1 MMENK
6 FTPRAEEALRLAQE
20 AAEDMG
26 HGYVG
31 SEHLLLGLL
40 REEEGIAH
48 RVLEENGLT
57 DEMVCDILHRSVGTG
72 VSGAAP
78 SQGLTPRAKSAVELA
93 VSEAARTG
101 AGYIGTEHLLM
112 GLLREGNNMALRIL
126 RTVGI
131 DPKKLYSAVVKK
143 LNEAPRTAAVSG
155 SASAPAQEGGKKG
168 ALEEYTRDLTEAARS
183 GKLDPVIGREKEI
196 QRVIQILSRRTKNNP
211 VLIGEPGVGKTA
223 IAEGLAQRIAAAD
236 VPEELLDKRVLSL
249 DLSGMVAGTKYRGE
263 FEERI
268 KNTIDEVKKA
278 GNVILFI
285 DELHTIVGAGSA
297 EGAVDAANIL
307 KPALSRGEIRVVG
320 ATTLNEYRKYIEKD
334 AALERRFQPVTV
346 GEPSPEATLEILKG
360 LRDKYEA
367 HHRLTIT
374 DGALEAAVALSRR
387 YINDRFLPDKAIDLI
402 DEACSDVNLHNK
414 TLAREVEVKKELEAL
429 EKERENLMVEANDRD
444 YKRQTTLKN
453 NEQRQTE
460 IRRELNKLTAEH
472 DSLMGNPATTEALAA
487 NEQRQSNFR
496 RELENLAG
504 EREKLLSDEGSSRD
518 YERLASIKSREIQLQ
533 DELNKLEAQSAP
545 PLTVEHL
552 ARVIE
557 LWTKIPASQ
566 IQEAEYERLAKL
578 EDRLKEHLIGQDEA
592 VHAVA
597 AAVRRGRVGIASK
610 RKPVSFIFVG
620 STGVGKTELVKRLA
634 MDMFHSPES
643 LIRLDM
649 SEFMEKF
656 AVSRIIG
663 SPPGYVGYDEA
674 GQLTEKVRR
683 KPYCVILFDEIE
695 KAHPDVLNILLQIL
709 DDGHITDAQGRN
721 VNFEN
726 TVIVM
731 TSNAGSDARTSAGSV
746 GFGRTADQQGRERA
760 MKALESFLRPEFINR
775 VDEIVYFNKLTEDN
789 FKAIAAIMLRELQ
802 DALKEKGITFTWDDA
817 LLDYL
822 VKKSYS
828 MTYGARNLRRQIQKD
843 LEDDIATKLID
854 SYLHPIQSIHASAD
868 GEHPVLTAE

>member
-1 MMENK
+1 MQPTLCSRCHKNVAVIFIQKMEGGTTKSEGLCLKCAKEMGIKPVEDMMQKMGISDEDLEGLTNEMMSAFGGAEGMEGLMSAEEADEDEEDEGKTATFPFLNK
-6 FTPRAEEALRLAQE
+6 LFGSAQSPQAQPPEREQPRAERG
-20 AAEDMG
+20 DK
-26 HGYVG
+26 
-31 SEHLLLGLL
+31 
-40 REEEGIAH
+40 
-48 RVLEENGLT
+48 
-57 DEMVCDILHRSVGTG
+57 D
-72 VSGAAP
+72 
-78 SQGLTPRAKSAVELA
+78 
-93 VSEAARTG
+93 
-101 AGYIGTEHLLM
+101 
-112 GLLREGNNMALRIL
+112 
-126 RTVGI
+126 
-131 DPKKLYSAVVKK
+131 
-143 LNEAPRTAAVSG
+143 
-155 SASAPAQEGGKKG
+155 KKG
-168 ALEEYTRDLTEAARS
+168 EKQPKRKFLENYCISLTQKAAD
-183 GKLDPVIGREKEI
+183 GKLDRIIGRDEEI
-196 QRVIQILSRRTKNNP
+196 QRTIQILNRRQKNNP
-211 VLIGEPGVGKTA
+211 CLIGEPGVGKTA
-223 IAEGLAQRIAAAD
+223 IAEGLAQKIYQRD
-236 VPEELLDKRVLSL
+236 VPYKLLDKEVYLL
-249 DLSGMVAGTKYRGE
+249 DLTALVAGTQFRGQ
-263 FEERI
+263 FESRMKGLIEEI
-268 KNTIDEVKKA
+268 KKLGNIILVIDEVH
-278 GNVILFI
+278 N
-285 DELHTIVGAGSA
+285 IVGAGDA
-297 EGAVDAANIL
+297 EGSMNAANIL
-307 KPALSRGEIRVVG
+307 KPALSRGEIQVIG
-320 ATTLNEYRKYIEKD
+320 ATTLTEYRKYIEKD
-334 AALERRFQPVTV
+334 SALERRFQPVMV
-346 GEPSPEATLEILKG
+346 EEPSIDDSIRIIQGIAPYYEKYHLVSISPEMC
-360 LRDKYEA
+360 
-367 HHRLTIT
+367 RL
-374 DGALEAAVALSRR
+374 AVTMSER
-387 YINDRFLPDKAIDLI
+387 YITDRFLPDKAIDLI
-402 DEACSDVNLHNK
+402 DEACSDVTLHNK

-854 SYLHPIQSIHASAD
+854 SYLHLIQSIHASAD

>member
-1 MMENK
+1 MQPTLCSRCHKNVAVIFIQKMEGGTTKSEGLCLKCAKEMGIKPVEDMMQKMGISDEDLEGLTNEMMSAFGGAEGMEGLMSAEEADEDEEDEGKTATFPFLNK
-6 FTPRAEEALRLAQE
+6 LFGSAQSPQAQPPEREQPRAERG
-20 AAEDMG
+20 DK
-26 HGYVG
+26 
-31 SEHLLLGLL
+31 
-40 REEEGIAH
+40 
-48 RVLEENGLT
+48 
-57 DEMVCDILHRSVGTG
+57 D
-72 VSGAAP
+72 
-78 SQGLTPRAKSAVELA
+78 
-93 VSEAARTG
+93 
-101 AGYIGTEHLLM
+101 
-112 GLLREGNNMALRIL
+112 
-126 RTVGI
+126 
-131 DPKKLYSAVVKK
+131 
-143 LNEAPRTAAVSG
+143 
-155 SASAPAQEGGKKG
+155 KKG
-168 ALEEYTRDLTEAARS
+168 EKQPKRKFLENYCISLTQKAAD
-183 GKLDPVIGREKEI
+183 GKLDRIIGRDEEI
-196 QRVIQILSRRTKNNP
+196 QRTIQILNRRQKNNP
-211 VLIGEPGVGKTA
+211 CLIGEPGVGKTA
-223 IAEGLAQRIAAAD
+223 IAEGLAQKIYQRD
-236 VPEELLDKRVLSL
+236 VPYKLLDKEVYLL
-249 DLSGMVAGTKYRGE
+249 DLTALVAGTQFRGQ
-263 FEERI
+263 FESRMKGLIEEI
-268 KNTIDEVKKA
+268 KKLGNIILVIDEVH
-278 GNVILFI
+278 N
-285 DELHTIVGAGSA
+285 IVGAGDA
-297 EGAVDAANIL
+297 EGSMNAANIL
-307 KPALSRGEIRVVG
+307 KPALSRGEIQVIG
-320 ATTLNEYRKYIEKD
+320 ATTLTEYRKYIEKD
-334 AALERRFQPVTV
+334 SALERRFQPVMV
-346 GEPSPEATLEILKG
+346 EEPSIDDSIRIIQGIAPYYEKYHLVSISPEMC
-360 LRDKYEA
+360 
-367 HHRLTIT
+367 RL
-374 DGALEAAVALSRR
+374 AVTMSER
-387 YINDRFLPDKAIDLI
+387 YITDRFLPDKAIDLI

-414 TLAREVEVKKELEAL
+414 TLAREVEVKKELDAL

-496 RELENLAG
+496 RELDNLAG

-726 TVIVM
+726 PVIVM
-731 TSNAGSDARTSAGSV
+731 PSNAGSDARTSAGSV